1 MPVILRSKLLRR
13 ASDEDL
19 AAHYDRVQGD
29 SRKDGRVR
37 AQVLHEMDRRDALG
51 EGKKAREHA
60 KFSRQLAQAD
70 AVEASCVR
78 AEAATRGE
86 HGEREGPSLGDQ
98 PADADHRPL
107 DAD

>member
-13 ASDEDL
+13 SSSEDL

-29 SRKDGRVR
+29 SRKDGQVR
-37 AQVLHEMDRRDALG
+37 AQVLNEMERRDALA

-78 AEAATRGE
+78 AEAATRGNLVNAK
-86 HGEREGPSLGDQ
+86 GRAWGSARG
-98 PADADHRPL
+98 R
-107 DAD
+107 

>member
-13 ASDEDL
+13 ASSEDL

-29 SRKDGRVR
+29 SRKDGQAR
-37 AQVLHEMDRRDALG
+37 AQVLHEMERRDALA

-70 AVEASCVR
+70 AVEASR
-78 AEAATRGE
+78 AEAATPGNMVNTKGRAWGSARG
-86 HGEREGPSLGDQ
+86 R
-98 PADADHRPL
+98 
-107 DAD
+107 